1 MFSEKELER
10 AKRIREIKRRNNEKS
25 SRKSAGKTQKVFSVT
40 AFVTLIIISN
50 IIIGIGILRSGLF
63 PRVQTELVTTAMS
76 TLSHEYIAEIVAS
89 PSRVRSI
96 MAENRV
102 ESSVNSNKSIIKIKR
117 DNNVDKKVDKITLIN
132 INGENY
138 KGYMLVVSNPQRI
151 KLVTSDDLGKT
162 GMKLNDMIQKNN
174 CIAGMNAGGFSDA
187 GGVGNGGKPTG
198 IIIEDGIVKWR
209 ENDMTRYSIVGF
221 DQDGTLILG
230 NYTVDEMK
238 DMQITQA
245 VSFEPYLVV
254 NGEPTKIY
262 GDGGWG
268 INPRTAI
275 GQRSDGTVLMLVIDG
290 RQVGSIGVTIKKLQ
304 DIMLQYGAVNA
315 ANLDGG
321 SSTVMYYNDKL
332 INHPCSPYGER
343 TLPSAFLITK

>member
-1 MFSEKELER
+1 MITGKELER
-10 AKRIREIKRRNNEKS
+10 AKRVRKIKRKNKEKADKNNNRIKGFFCVL
-25 SRKSAGKTQKVFSVT
+25 AVIV
-40 AFVTLIIISN
+40 LIVIFN
-50 IIIGIGILRSGLF
+50 IGIGVGLLRSGLF
-63 PRVQTELVTTAMS
+63 PEVQTELVTTAMS
-76 TLSHEYIAEIVAS
+76 TLSHQYIAEIVAS
-89 PSRVRSI
+89 PSKVQKI

-102 ESSVNSNKSIIKIKR
+102 ESNGNTDKNSIKVKR
-117 DNNVDKKVDKITLIN
+117 DKNVDKNVDKISLVN
-132 INGENY
+132 ISGDKY
-138 KGYMLVVSNPQRI
+138 KGYMLIVSNPKRI
-151 KLVTSDDLGKT
+151 KLVTSKDLGKT
-162 GMKLNDMIQKNN
+162 GMKLNDMIKSYD
-174 CIAGMNAGGFSDA
+174 CVGGMNAGGFSDA

-198 IIIEDGIVKWR
+198 IIIEDGIIKWR
-209 ENDMTRYSIVGF
+209 ENDMTKYSIIGF
-221 DQDGTLILG
+221 DEDGTLILG

-238 DMQITQA
+238 EMEIKQA

-321 SSTVMYYNDKL
+321 SSTVMYYNNKL